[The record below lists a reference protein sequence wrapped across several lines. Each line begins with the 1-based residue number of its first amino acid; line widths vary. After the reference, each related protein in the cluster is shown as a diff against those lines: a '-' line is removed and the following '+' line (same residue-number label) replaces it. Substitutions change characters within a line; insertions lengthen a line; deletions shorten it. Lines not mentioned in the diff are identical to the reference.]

1 MKIGGFTARGVSA
14 LMRQLEPIEPLK
26 SSKLARNMWVAD
38 FIKRRLTLS
47 LWQPELMALARVT
60 VLSDVV
66 VLTIFDVSENIVDK
80 NKIRNPMIFKME
92 KPHTQSRIVMRKS

>member
-1 MKIGGFTARGVSA
+1 M
-14 LMRQLEPIEPLK
+14 LMRQLKPIEPVK
-26 SSKLARNMWVAD
+26 NTKLGRNMWVTD

-60 VLSDVV
+60 ILSDVV

-80 NKIRNPMIFKME
+80 NNIRNPMIFKME
-92 KPHTQSRIVMRKS
+92 KHHTRSRSVMRIS